1 MFTGIVAAVGRVAA
15 ITPSAG
21 GLRARIDAGALPLDD
36 VAIGDSIAVDGAC
49 LTVVSKTEHTFD
61 VDLSSETL
69 ACVVAFEPNAPVNL
83 EKALRL
89 ADRLGGHLVSGH
101 VDGIGVVQRV
111 TPIGDNRVLAI
122 SVPEA
127 LARYIARKGSIAV
140 DGVSLTVNEV
150 SGNAFTVNLI
160 PHTLASTSFDRLQAG
175 ARVNIEID
183 LVARYTERLLEKSP
197 T

>member
-1 MFTGIVAAVGRVAA
+1 MFTGIVTAVGRVAA

-36 VAIGDSIAVDGAC
+36 VAIGDSIAVNGAC

-83 EKALRL
+83 ENALRL

-111 TPIGDNRVLAI
+111 TPIGDNRVLGI

-150 SGNAFTVNLI
+150 SGNGFTVNLI